1 MINIR
6 RRKNDINQEITEIK
20 SKIKT
25 TICNVCNNKNKTIN
39 KGVHCKTCFSLIHGK
54 CYKLKLGDIHDIGK
68 DKWRWECQARTSIKF
83 PFTAVEDKEITKNI
97 KNSNFHYSIA
107 NVKQLQI
114 LISETLNLQSFSQYF
129 ETFWCLPN
137 NLFTTSETMRYYYL

>member
-1 MINIR
+1 MVLWGCCGQWIHRKCARLTKEYKELETKEEEIWHGRTCTKDIFPFHEVDNTQLHKILINIR

-68 DKWRWECQARTSIKF
+68 DKWR
-83 PFTAVEDKEITKNI
+83 
-97 KNSNFHYSIA
+97 
-107 NVKQLQI
+107 
-114 LISETLNLQSFSQYF
+114 
-129 ETFWCLPN
+129 
-137 NLFTTSETMRYYYL
+137 